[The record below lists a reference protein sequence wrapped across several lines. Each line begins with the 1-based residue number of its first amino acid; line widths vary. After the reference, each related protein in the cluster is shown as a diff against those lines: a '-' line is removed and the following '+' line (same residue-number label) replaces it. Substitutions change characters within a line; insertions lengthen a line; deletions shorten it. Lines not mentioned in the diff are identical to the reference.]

1 MAPLPGLRFL
11 LRQRIGG
18 VAEQQICILCRLQKA
33 RAGGGVAGE
42 HHAQPPARCAQHL
55 YRLYRSALHGNAL
68 PFLQQLPLL
77 HRHPQ
82 RPGLLRRKFACTG
95 QLQPVAKAFYP
106 VLCGKRH
113 QPRTGRP
120 ALAQRIQCQRLA
132 RHKHLR
138 LHRIGQRAGQC
149 PHSRP
154 DIRQA
159 LRTQQGKRPCAVLR
173 PQCLQKARQTKD
185 VVAMVVGQ
193 ADGIRPHQVH
203 ACPVCRCLSSLAAVP
218 EQAVPAAGCKR
229 SRKRPVRQR
238 HGSSGAQQCDG
249 KHKDRSPCTM
259 YLLRFYCT
267 TAGPVAQSVP
277 AAHRMAQHSKKGAA
291 G

>member
-1 MAPLPGLRFL
+1 MGQPQPFCARLCRKGRALPKGAVAPLLGLCFL

-18 VAEQQICILCRLQKA
+18 VAEQQVCILCRLQII
-33 RAGGGVAGE
+33 RAGGRIAGKY
-42 HHAQPPARCAQHL
+42 HAQPLTRGTQHL
-55 YRLYRSALHGNAL
+55 RRLHRSALHGNAL

-82 RPGLLRRKFACTG
+82 RLGLLRRKFACTG

-120 ALAQRIQCQRLA
+120 AIAQRIQRQRLA

-149 PHSRP
+149 PHRRP

-159 LRTQQGKRPCAVLR
+159 LRTQQRKRPCAALR
-173 PQCLQKARQTKD
+173 PQSLQKARQTKD

-193 ADGIRPHQVH
+193 ADGICPHQVH
-203 ACPVCRCLSSLAAVP
+203 ARTARCRLRALAAVP
-218 EQAVPAAGCKR
+218 QQAVAAAGSKR
-229 SRKRPVRQR
+229 RRECPVRQW
-238 HGSSGAQQCDG
+238 HGSRSAQQCDG
-249 KHKDRSPCTM
+249 QHKIVLP
-259 YLLRFYCT
+259 
-267 TAGPVAQSVP
+267 AQ
-277 AAHRMAQHSKKGAA
+277 
-291 G
+291 